1 MPVKSP
7 RVKLNPSASTSSA
20 AVGEVKEV
28 PEVQEMV
35 DGAAS
40 TYPSGSVRML
50 GSLVYVRAAD
60 CARHRERRAE
70 EAQDGCTGRTSY
82 DFDAQA
88 KQKIRDF
95 VSPSNMGRDTCACC
109 NELNPP
115 SKMHAQPSSGEW
127 LACL

>member
-40 TYPSGSVRML
+40 T
-50 GSLVYVRAAD
+50 
-60 CARHRERRAE
+60 
-70 EAQDGCTGRTSY
+70 
-82 DFDAQA
+82 
-88 KQKIRDF
+88 
-95 VSPSNMGRDTCACC
+95 
-109 NELNPP
+109 
-115 SKMHAQPSSGEW
+115 
-127 LACL
+127 